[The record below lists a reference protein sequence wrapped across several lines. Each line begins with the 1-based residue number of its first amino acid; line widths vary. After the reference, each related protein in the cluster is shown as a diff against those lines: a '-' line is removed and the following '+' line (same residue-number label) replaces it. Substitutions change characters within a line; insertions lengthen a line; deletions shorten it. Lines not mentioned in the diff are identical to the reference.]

1 MSAVRELGDVLD
13 ARELESPLPM
23 ALVLLTVETHLPLT
37 VRLDREPTL
46 LWPPLAERGL
56 AWTLTPDNGGVRVEI
71 VRRGAT

>member
-46 LWPPLAERGL
+46 LWPRLAERGL